1 MPKDNKINEDYNTN
15 FYKALLLLQT
25 EEECKKFFDD
35 VCTIGEVNSIAQRL
49 EVARLL
55 DADETFVAIGEK
67 TGASS
72 ATISRVNRCIQYGD
86 GGYKIVLERLKESE

>member
-1 MPKDNKINEDYNTN
+1 MTKDKINEDYNEN
-15 FYKALLLLQT
+15 LYKALLLLQT

-35 VCTIGEVNSIAQRL
+35 ICTIGELNSIAQRL

-55 DADETFVAIGEK
+55 DKEETFVEIGEK

-72 ATISRVNRCIQYGD
+72 ATISRVNRCIRYGE
-86 GGYKIVLERLKESE
+86 GGYKIVLDRLKENK

>member
-1 MPKDNKINEDYNTN
+1 MTKDKINEDYNSN
-15 FYKALLLLQT
+15 LYKALLSLQT

-35 VCTIGEVNSIAQRL
+35 ICTIGELNSIAQRL

-55 DADETFVAIGEK
+55 YKEETFVEIGKK

-72 ATISRVNRCIQYGD
+72 ATISRVNRCIRYGE
-86 GGYKIVLERLKESE
+86 GGYKIVLDRLKENK